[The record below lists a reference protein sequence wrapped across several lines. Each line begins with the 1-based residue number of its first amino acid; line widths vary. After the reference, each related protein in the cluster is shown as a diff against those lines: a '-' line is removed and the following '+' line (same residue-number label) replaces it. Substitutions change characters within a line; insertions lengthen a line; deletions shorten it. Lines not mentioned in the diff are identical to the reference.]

1 MLHCCCSP
9 NIYERQPRTPGWIVA
24 AESGDVEWHRNE
36 DLWLGWRLFQTSDK
50 FYLNI
55 HWHSG
60 LRCWAGRQNF
70 HNFPLLKLKQRSF
83 DEVAILHNTRDE
95 TGLAAY
101 LINAGTSIPA
111 QGLCCYTMMS
121 GKHTFISYR
130 RLLTVLLRTID
141 QIVDNAT
148 QTWGLCYIMY
158 RHDVVLSQIVFLFLL
173 LEWNDLVIKV
183 WT

>member
-101 LINAGTSIPA
+101 LINAGTSILA
-111 QGLCCYTMMS
+111 QRLCCYTINVWQAYLYIIS
-121 GKHTFISYR
+121 QTFDRSLENNWSDCWQCDTNMGIMF
-130 RLLTVLLRTID
+130 
-141 QIVDNAT
+141 
-148 QTWGLCYIMY
+148 CMY

>member
-1 MLHCCCSP
+1 MKITPTSTHTIHTHWRCNLQFFVISKISMQCLCYVYIMLIVDIYLTNIASVACCCSP

-55 HWHSG
+55 HWHSA

-101 LINAGTSIPA
+101 LINAGTSILA
-111 QGLCCYTMMS
+111 QKLC
-121 GKHTFISYR
+121 
-130 RLLTVLLRTID
+130 
-141 QIVDNAT
+141 
-148 QTWGLCYIMY
+148 W
-158 RHDVVLSQIVFLFLL
+158 
-173 LEWNDLVIKV
+173 
-183 WT
+183 